1 MKRRG
6 RRRTPLG
13 RKGNVDL
20 PTEIVNI
27 CYRQLIAVIGSLVA
41 PWLFLLAFF
50 TNIILYFSKY
60 LQIILIHKPPSQV
73 MMPGQVVGAGM
84 MPGQV
89 VGGGMMPGQVVG
101 GGMMPGQV
109 VGMAPQPQT
118 MQVTL
123 PPNFIPGQ
131 PMQVQTPA
139 GTIITVNAPPGATG
153 GQVIQVQY

>member
-1 MKRRG
+1 MQYHTQHTGLCKPKHSRSWRS
-6 RRRTPLG
+6 
-13 RKGNVDL
+13 
-20 PTEIVNI
+20 IH
-27 CYRQLIAVIGSLVA
+27 
-41 PWLFLLAFF
+41 
-50 TNIILYFSKY
+50 
-60 LQIILIHKPPSQV
+60 IHKPPSQV
-73 MMPGQVVGAGM
+73 MMPGQVVGGGL

-101 GGMMPGQV
+101 MSPPPAVGGTV
-109 VGMAPQPQT
+109 IGMAPQPQT

>member
-1 MKRRG
+1 MTNPVISDTEYRWWVMFPG
-6 RRRTPLG
+6 GNIPTDLG
-13 RKGNVDL
+13 
-20 PTEIVNI
+20 VNF
-27 CYRQLIAVIGSLVA
+27 VA
-41 PWLFLLAFF
+41 PPLPP
-50 TNIILYFSKY
+50 IH
-60 LQIILIHKPPSQV
+60 IHKPPSQV
-73 MMPGQVVGAGM
+73 MMPGQVVGA
-84 MPGQV
+84 
-89 VGGGMMPGQVVG
+89 GMMPGQVVG